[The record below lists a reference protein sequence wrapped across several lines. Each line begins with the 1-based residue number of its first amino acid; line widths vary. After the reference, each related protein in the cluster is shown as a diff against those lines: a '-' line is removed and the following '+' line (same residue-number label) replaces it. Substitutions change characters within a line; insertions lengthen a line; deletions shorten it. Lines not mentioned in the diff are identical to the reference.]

1 MILKTIL
8 KINFVNACLEMEQLM
23 DRLLIIHNAYDARE
37 FYEDNKNG
45 YLIKNG

>member
-1 MILKTIL
+1 
-8 KINFVNACLEMEQLM
+8 M

-45 YLIKNG
+45 IPNKKWLVISEEK